1 MVPHYRSQIL
11 CVPVVILMSSAFYWF
26 SSCSLLYRCHHV
38 VRFAGERGSNDS
50 CRQNIQIGFDIT
62 TRQLGYVVVVG
73 DP

>member
-1 MVPHYRSQIL
+1 MK
-11 CVPVVILMSSAFYWF
+11 
-26 SSCSLLYRCHHV
+26 
-38 VRFAGERGSNDS
+38 FAGERGSNDS